1 MKQSMLTEGL
11 VPTGDA
17 KLDAK
22 AAKEYVLFP
31 HYNLASLFTSFASLE
46 SQIAKLKRNQERR
59 IDRKNKKIAKEGGE
73 PLLTAPVVKSET
85 SRKCGNC
92 GEMGHMSTYISDST
106 CPPATDLFCQ
116 KLIANVHGGTS
127 STRPHQLTRT
137 RLLPHRHSSP
147 EWTRALL
154 LHPASSPLKM
164 LLLPRPRARRRLLLH
179 LHRHRSQGPPSH
191 LVSRP
196 LIHPKRIRRW
206 RPVRRSSRPQ
216 HMEGR

>member
-22 AAKEYVLFP
+22 AAKEWVLFP
-31 HYNLASLFTSFASLE
+31 TIIWSPCSPPVTSLE

-92 GEMGHMSTYISDST
+92 GEMGHMSM
-106 CPPATDLFCQ
+106 
-116 KLIANVHGGTS
+116 LIFDT
-127 STRPHQLTRT
+127 T
-137 RLLPHRHSSP
+137 
-147 EWTRALL
+147 
-154 LHPASSPLKM
+154 SPLVTHSLGRDQSQMSAVARVQQGHTSQPEPDSCRVDIRPWYGSKSHCWLCCSKYRSHPVYEYYKVWRRTCAVTVHEDSHSTSCPG
-164 LLLPRPRARRRLLLH
+164 LLY
-179 LHRHRSQGPPSH
+179 S
-191 LVSRP
+191 
-196 LIHPKRIRRW
+196 
-206 RPVRRSSRPQ
+206 
-216 HMEGR
+216 